1 MSTPAQPY
9 PSPQVDEILARVRAE
24 NEKINESSPQW
35 EAAREAVLAQMSA
48 VDHSSIPTSQA
59 TVSGSTSGAKTGG
72 RRGRGARRAGG
83 SPLARGTITVRST
96 ANPTSLETPTSSGR
110 ARARGKNRG
119 GRPRGSRA
127 SRGSTRGGKRKRTSD
142 DEHDDT
148 DASETF
154 APLPTQSRS
163 GRKIFQAA
171 TAAVPTIKI
180 DHDKDNGNHNGM
192 PPPPSLLFRTPLH
205 PATST
210 NDASTSSAQ
219 RRKARYRR
227 PPGAAA
233 VCKNCQRGHS
243 PSSNVIVFC
252 DGCNKP
258 WHQYCHDPPIRG
270 QMEQIHEKEW
280 FCADCT
286 VLKEESGIL
295 QGRVS
300 GGGMSLVEVC
310 VLLILSSY
318 LLTQS
323 HQSN

>member
-1 MSTPAQPY
+1 MSDAAQ
-9 PSPQVDEILARVRAE
+9 SPHVNEILARVRAD
-24 NEKINESSPQW
+24 NEKNVNETSPQW

-48 VDHSSIPTSQA
+48 VDPTSLPSPLA
-59 TVSGSTSGAKTGG
+59 TAPGQISGTKTGG

-83 SPLARGTITVRST
+83 SPLARGTITVRPATDLSV
-96 ANPTSLETPTSSGR
+96 LETPPSSGR

-127 SRGSTRGGKRKRTSD
+127 ARGGTRGGKRKRTSD

-180 DHDKDNGNHNGM
+180 DDDEVDRNHNGM
-192 PPPPSLLFRTPLH
+192 PPPPLLFRTPLH
-205 PATST
+205 SAAST
-210 NDASTSSAQ
+210 NNASTPSAQ
-219 RRKARYRR
+219 KRKARYRR
-227 PPGAAA
+227 PPGAAT

-243 PSSNVIVFC
+243 PASNVIVFC

-258 WHQYCHDPPIRG
+258 WHQYCHNPPIRG
-270 QMEQIHEKEW
+270 KMEQIQEKEW

-286 VLKEESGIL
+286 VLREESGIL

-300 GGGMSLVEVC
+300 GEGMSLVEVC
-310 VLLILSSY
+310 ILPCSVYFLSY
-318 LLTQS
+318 STY
-323 HQSN
+323 